1 MINVNKKEYGQV
13 FESKDKGWKL
23 KHDYKNLKD
32 LDYQPDQPQKPDQEL
47 SLWIESEDRFNEL
60 KNHILSVKD
69 NALKTST
76 SDNHYNFN
84 GMKKLIKDIT
94 NNKITIDDVINK
106 VKKISSHVNKIE
118 SLRQRI
124 RILQL
129 ILTMS

>member
-1 MINVNKKEYGQV
+1 M
-13 FESKDKGWKL
+13 
-23 KHDYKNLKD
+23 KD
-32 LDYQPDQPQKPDQEL
+32 LDYLPDQPQKSDQEL

-69 NALKTST
+69 NELKTST

-84 GMKKLIKDIT
+84 GMKKLITDIT

-106 VKKISSHVNKIE
+106 VKKINSHVNKIE